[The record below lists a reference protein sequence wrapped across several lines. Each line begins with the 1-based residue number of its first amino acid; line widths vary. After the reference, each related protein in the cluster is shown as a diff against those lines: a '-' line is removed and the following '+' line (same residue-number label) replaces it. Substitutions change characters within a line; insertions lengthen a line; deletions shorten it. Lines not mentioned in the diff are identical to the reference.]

1 MTGAA
6 LSPLVAIAGLGL
18 LFAGSTRPAHAEPF
32 SHATLDTVL
41 ARVLHDGRVDY
52 GALLRDHADLDRY
65 LAAVATAGPE
75 VRLAEWPREEQI
87 AFWVNAYNARVLDGV
102 IRRPGLKS
110 VLDVRKVLG
119 IPTLGFF
126 REQRVTAGARRTLDD
141 IEHRIL
147 RARYAEPRLHFVLN
161 CASVSC
167 PVLPERALTGA
178 TLEADLEVAT
188 RRFLAD
194 STRNRIDP
202 DGGIWLSKIFDWYA
216 EDFRGAAGSVHGFIG
231 QHWPRSEP
239 PRPEL
244 HRGYLKYDWS
254 LNGSW

>member
-1 MTGAA
+1 MAGGARAWAVAGAA
-6 LSPLVAIAGLGL
+6 VLLGVVA
-18 LFAGSTRPAHAEPF
+18 RPASAEPF
-32 SHATLDTVL
+32 SHAAFDTVL
-41 ARVLHDGRVDY
+41 ARVLREGRVDY
-52 GALLRDHADLDRY
+52 GALAKDHADLDRY
-65 LAAVATAGPE
+65 LAAVAAARPDP
-75 VRLAEWPREEQI
+75 WPREEQI

-126 REQRVTAGARRTLDD
+126 RERRATAGARRSLND

-167 PVLPERALTGA
+167 PVLPERALTAA
-178 TLEADLEVAT
+178 TLEGDLESAT

-194 STRNRIDP
+194 STRNRVDP
-202 DGGIWLSKIFDWYA
+202 DGSVRLSQIFDWYA
-216 EDFRGAAGSVHGFIG
+216 DDFRAAAGSVSAFVRR
-231 QHWPRSEP
+231 HWPGPEP
-239 PRPEL
+239 PEPERF
-244 HRGYLKYDWS
+244 RGHLKYDWA